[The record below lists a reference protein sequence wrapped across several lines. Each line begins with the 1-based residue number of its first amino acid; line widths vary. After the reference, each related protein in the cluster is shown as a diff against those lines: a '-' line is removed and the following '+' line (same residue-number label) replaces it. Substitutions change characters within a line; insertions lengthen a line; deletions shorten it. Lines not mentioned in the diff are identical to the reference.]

1 MARKKPGPDRS
12 FDLKEIK
19 AKTKNQQETLDAFNE
34 GDHLVLHGQAGT
46 GKTFLALYL
55 GIREILNRNCFKVII
70 IRSVVPS
77 REMGFLPGTAGEKM
91 AVYEMP
97 YQSICSELLGRG
109 DAYELLCQK
118 GFMEFLTTSH
128 LRGNTLNNAVVIV
141 DEIQNMTG
149 QELNTVITRVGNNCK
164 LIFCGDEDQSDLYRS
179 RFDKSGISDF
189 LDIIETCPSFSF
201 IEFKEEDIVRSGIV
215 KEWILAKISYYNEL
229 LKT

>member
-12 FDLKEIK
+12 FNLKEVE

-55 GIREILNRNCFKVII
+55 GIREILNRNYSKVII

-77 REMGFLPGTAGEKM
+77 REIGFLPGTAGEKM

-118 GFMEFLTTSH
+118 GFMEFLTTSY
-128 LRGNTLNNAVVIV
+128 LRGTTLNNAVIIV
-141 DEIQNMTG
+141 DEIQNMNF
-149 QELNTVITRVGNNCK
+149 QEINTVITRVGNNCK
-164 LIFCGDEDQSDLYRS
+164 LIFCGDEEQNDLYRS

-189 LDIIETCPSFSF
+189 LDIIETCSSFAF
-201 IEFKEEDIVRSGIV
+201 IEFTEEDIVRSGIV
-215 KEWILAKISYYNEL
+215 KEWLKAKITYFENPL
-229 LKT
+229 D